1 MCEVSIDSFNRG
13 GSAIGAYLVGRSLC
27 EQEAIANARRIKE
40 RVGHCRCPTRYNP
53 PYPLSPS
60 LFRRAHCRMQRRS
73 PLLQF
78 FTPKTFPFFSLPIFD
93 PLVSSSK
100 IDQPF
105 DHPHAALTP
114 YKFPPSRL
122 SHANDISPA
131 YRSSQQIFF
140 FFDISHCIF
149 SRIFFFFDISYSY
162 FSRIFFFFN
171 KFFFN
176 LFHTVFLKKH
186 EYSFVLERSANST

>member
-1 MCEVSIDSFNRG
+1 MRRKSAKDRARECECREGTVCEVSIDSFNRG

-100 IDQPF
+100 IDQPS

-114 YKFPPSRL
+114 YKFPYSQL
-122 SHANDISPA
+122 SHDIPSVP
-131 YRSSQQIFF
+131 FF
-140 FFDISHCIF
+140 STNI
-149 SRIFFFFDISYSY
+149 
-162 FSRIFFFFN
+162 
-171 KFFFN
+171 
-176 LFHTVFLKKH
+176 LFL
-186 EYSFVLERSANST
+186 